1 MFRIIFSYI
10 LVVSCT
16 LVFFATLSNASITK
30 IAQEVTQQLPDNI
43 TIAIQPIDSSGSG
56 INISLRESLI
66 NELTNQIQLNIT
78 SKNSFLVDRSKIE
91 EIMLEQEEFQNIE
104 EFSKLLENTGADAL
118 VALTVSRKNANEV
131 NISARVFGVK
141 DENTGKVLAASNTYS
156 IISPQ
161 TFIVKI
167 DSILEGAVDRSKYQ
181 SSLVESLGRLSNIQ
195 IVGNDTPNNNADYV
209 ISISVVFSSYEK
221 ATEES
226 KKAEESAKGM
236 ETFNKIAGNFVGG
249 FSMGGNS
256 GGGIFD
262 SIKESQPD
270 PETLKAIVYTAD
282 LEAYI
287 YSNEK
292 RSNEIVVSSA
302 EVSVLKSS
310 SDQEKKRA
318 AVAAIKDALS
328 NIGNDIGTNIT
339 GFNRASNSPSSLLD

>member
-1 MFRIIFSYI
+1 MLKKIFIFTS
-10 LVVSCT
+10 VVLCFLALT
-16 LVFFATLSNASITK
+16 VTSNANITK
-30 IAQEVTQQLPDNI
+30 IAKEVTQQLPDNI
-43 TIAIQPIDSSGSG
+43 TIAIQPIDSSSSG

-66 NELTNQIQLNIT
+66 NELTNQIQLNIA
-78 SKNSFLVDRSKIE
+78 SKNSVLVDRSKIE

-118 VALTVSRKNANEV
+118 VSLAATRKNANEV

-161 TFIVKI
+161 IFSIKI
-167 DSILEGAVDRSKYQ
+167 DSILEGTADRSKYQ
-181 SSLVESLGRLSNIQ
+181 SSLVESLGKYNNIQ
-195 IVGNDTPNNNADYV
+195 IVGNDTPNNMVDYV
-209 ISISVVFSSYEK
+209 VSVSVVFSSYEK

-226 KKAEESAKGM
+226 KKAEESARGM
-236 ETFNKIAGNFVGG
+236 ETFNKIAGGFGG

-256 GGGIFD
+256 GGGGLFD

-270 PETLKAIVYTAD
+270 PETLKAIVYTSD

-287 YSNEK
+287 YSNEE
-292 RSNEIVVSSA
+292 RSNEMVVSSA

-310 SDQEKKRA
+310 SDAEKKRA
-318 AVAAIKDALS
+318 AVQAIRDSLS

-339 GFNRASNSPSSLLD
+339 GVNRSSSSPSSLLD